1 MRDYFDWNVLK
12 KKINQNKRKKDN
24 YEKILLGPNDGL
36 IGVRL
41 LPNST
46 ASVEETPKN
55 KIKKYLN
62 RIKNIHTIKCR
73 GFLSN

>member
-1 MRDYFDWNVLK
+1 MKISEK
-12 KKINQNKRKKDN
+12 KN
-24 YEKILLGPNDGL
+24 YEKILPGPNDGL

-55 KIKKYLN
+55 KSKCKYLN
-62 RIKNIHTIKCR
+62 RIKDIHTIECR